1 MCLADQRRC
10 ALSLWPSDALQRG
23 PEPADSFA
31 DKSSA
36 WRKWDLMEM
45 WVLLHFIHAVST
57 RLKAKAEH
65 GHTGRQSWGCLLD
78 SWGLCVIKQCWP
90 LKGVQN
96 RMIQAKREDKCVE
109 EHWPIRDRRDPLFSG
124 NGWCVLEMLLLAW
137 GAVWQTAKC
146 RPSCCLFFQLLTGG
160 QGLWFRFKW
169 PWLLFLQ
176 YCLSQCIRHFGT
188 EPWSSASVSRDITAA
203 SQHTWTEIC
212 I

>member
-45 WVLLHFIHAVST
+45 RVLLHFIHAVST

-78 SWGLCVIKQCWP
+78 SWGLCVIKQCWA

-96 RMIQAKREDKCVE
+96 WMIQAKREDKCVE

-160 QGLWFRFKW
+160 QGLSDVGLNDRDCCFYSIVCR
-169 PWLLFLQ
+169 
-176 YCLSQCIRHFGT
+176 
-188 EPWSSASVSRDITAA
+188 SV
-203 SQHTWTEIC
+203 
-212 I
+212 